1 MNIFKKHKHHN
12 LIQATTYTLL
22 ALILMIIGFVKSE
35 PLAFG
40 ATIIVGACAFYW
52 ICKSKI

>member
-1 MNIFKKHKHHN
+1 MNIFKKHKHNN

-22 ALILMIIGFVKSE
+22 AVLLAIIGFIKSE

-40 ATIIVGACAFYW
+40 AAILIGACAFYW
-52 ICKSKI
+52 IRKSSS